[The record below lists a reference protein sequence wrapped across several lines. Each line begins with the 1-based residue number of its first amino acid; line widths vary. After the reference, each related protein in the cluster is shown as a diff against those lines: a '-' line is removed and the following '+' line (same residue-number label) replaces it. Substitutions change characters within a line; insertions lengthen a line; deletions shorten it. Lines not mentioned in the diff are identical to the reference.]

1 MKVLT
6 SFMNWIDIVKF
17 FSSHWLIDL
26 TQYELKILESIFVE
40 TEIVL
45 KMYLEIQTKC
55 SNQINLGGRKQYLN
69 DFYYLISRIFKKIHL
84 SNVYGTWVRRNTS
97 ISRTK

>member
-17 FSSHWLIDL
+17 FSSHWSIDL

-45 KMYLEIQTKC
+45 KMYLEIQTKY
-55 SNQINLGGRKQYLN
+55 SNQINLRG
-69 DFYYLISRIFKKIHL
+69 KK
-84 SNVYGTWVRRNTS
+84 V
-97 ISRTK
+97 